1 MSKFIRFISAL
12 ALATAL
18 VFGANGVA
26 DAQDTYAP
34 VMPDPDAAALIN
46 SQPLA
51 LPGPLSNTSGTLS
64 GEPGATSGQTSTAQ
78 LFQVS
83 PNLTPA
89 TADGS
94 ASAAGTG
101 GAGTLAFTGASSAT
115 LAAGGMALVLAGG
128 AAVIASRKRS

>member
-1 MSKFIRFISAL
+1 MSKFIRHISVL
-12 ALATAL
+12 ALAAAL
-18 VFGANGVA
+18 ILGAGGVA

-46 SQPLA
+46 QQLA

-83 PNLTPA
+83 PSLTPA

-94 ASAAGTG
+94 ASAGGTG
-101 GAGTLAFTGASSAT
+101 GAGNLAFTGASSAT